1 MPNTITIY
9 NVRLNIW
16 HSYSRKVDCVMHF
29 LQLLAI
35 SSVVLARGQ
44 RRGHPLPLPS
54 FFPPFSPHI
63 ACPFPPFPLEVGV

>member
-1 MPNTITIY
+1 
-9 NVRLNIW
+9 
-16 HSYSRKVDCVMHF
+16 MHF

-35 SSVVLARGQ
+35 NSVVLARGQ
-44 RRGHPLPLPS
+44 RRGNPLPLPS